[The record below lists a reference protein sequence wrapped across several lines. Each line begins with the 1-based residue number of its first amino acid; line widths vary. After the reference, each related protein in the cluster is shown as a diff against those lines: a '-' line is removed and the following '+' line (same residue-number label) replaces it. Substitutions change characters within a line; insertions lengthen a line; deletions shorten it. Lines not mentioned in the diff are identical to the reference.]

1 MSTDNRDLG
10 AGLRPLNGVPTLFIN
25 GKPQRPMSFQWGL
38 ERWPF
43 DVTQERKG
51 QHMAASPPLP

>member
-1 MSTDNRDLG
+1 
-10 AGLRPLNGVPTLFIN
+10 
-25 GKPQRPMSFQWGL
+25 MSFQWGL

-51 QHMAASPPLP
+51 PHMAASPFLP

>member
-1 MSTDNRDLG
+1 MATVCADRGSE
-10 AGLRPLNGVPTLFIN
+10 LRPLNGVPTLFIN
-25 GKPQRPMSFQWGL
+25 GEPQGPMSFQWGL

-51 QHMAASPPLP
+51 PHRAASPPLP